1 MHTSNDV
8 SCRSK
13 ESHLDVPWLFKMI
26 ISKFN
31 LPYLVALQYAPLSFS
46 SVILSVIVSGTR

>member
-1 MHTSNDV
+1 MHTSTYV
-8 SCRSK
+8 SCRSRD
-13 ESHLDVPWLFKMI
+13 SHLDVPWLFKMI

-31 LPYLVALQYAPLSFS
+31 LRYLVALQHASFF